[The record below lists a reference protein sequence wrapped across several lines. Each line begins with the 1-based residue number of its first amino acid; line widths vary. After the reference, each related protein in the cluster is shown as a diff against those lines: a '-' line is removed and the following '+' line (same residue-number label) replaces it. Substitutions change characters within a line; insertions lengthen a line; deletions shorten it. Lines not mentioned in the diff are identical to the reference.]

1 MIQRFQLKISIDITN
16 SMASK
21 FSSLQSQ
28 TLNSKES
35 FRSPDKHSTQVI
47 YYRNLPTGFFLTALR

>member
-1 MIQRFQLKISIDITN
+1 MIQRFQLKTSIDITN

-35 FRSPDKHSTQVI
+35 FRSLDKHSTQFI
-47 YYRNLPTGFFLTALR
+47 YYHNLSTGFF

>member
-21 FSSLQSQ
+21 FSPLQSQ

-35 FRSPDKHSTQVI
+35 FRSPDKHSTQFI
-47 YYRNLPTGFFLTALR
+47 YYRNLPTGFF